1 MTAVD
6 GAGSASGAAS
16 SGAASPDTAPSGAPL
31 AERLTGFVRALRDH
45 GIRIGPGETVDA
57 AAVLE
62 VLGLADRDRIREGLA
77 AALLRADRQRVV
89 FDAAF
94 ELYFPLGVGEL
105 TGTWEAPAADRD
117 ELRARIAAAL
127 AAGDVAALNRLA
139 GEAVEL
145 LGRYG
150 TSSTSDGWSAH
161 QTLDRLRPQT
171 LLAGILAAQR
181 AGGGGGGGGGSG
193 FGPGNG
199 AGGGF
204 GAGASGAGGAGAG
217 PGAGGSGSGGFTD
230 RLDADEIRR
239 RIEDFRERVRT
250 EARRRVAE
258 RRGAALIAQ
267 RGIARSAD
275 QVDFLIANREQL
287 VELRRTV
294 QPLARKLA
302 TRLAARR
309 RRAARGRIDIRR
321 TLRRSL
327 STGGVP
333 LRPAYRRHRPARPE
347 IVLLCDVSGSVAGFA
362 NFTMLLV
369 QAMRDQFSKV
379 RVFAFVNKVD
389 EVTHLV
395 TTGEAD
401 PAELGRRI
409 AEEATISGWHGSSDY
424 GTALGEF
431 AERHLDAVGPR
442 TSVIV
447 LGDARTNGF
456 DPNAAALR
464 RVAGRARR
472 VHWLN
477 PESSELWSTGDS
489 AAHVY
494 AEVVEMHACRNAR
507 RLGELV
513 TRLLPV

>member
-1 MTAVD
+1 M
-6 GAGSASGAAS
+6 
-16 SGAASPDTAPSGAPL
+16 
-31 AERLTGFVRALRDH
+31 GF
-45 GIRIGPGETVDA
+45 
-57 AAVLE
+57 
-62 VLGLADRDRIREGLA
+62 
-77 AALLRADRQRVV
+77 
-89 FDAAF
+89 
-94 ELYFPLGVGEL
+94 
-105 TGTWEAPAADRD
+105 
-117 ELRARIAAAL
+117 
-127 AAGDVAALNRLA
+127 
-139 GEAVEL
+139 
-145 LGRYG
+145 
-150 TSSTSDGWSAH
+150 
-161 QTLDRLRPQT
+161 
-171 LLAGILAAQR
+171 
-181 AGGGGGGGGGSG
+181 
-193 FGPGNG
+193 
-199 AGGGF
+199 GGGF
-204 GAGASGAGGAGAG
+204 AFGSTVGAGAG
-217 PGAGGSGSGGFTD
+217 AGAGSGLGSGGFTD

-239 RIEDFRERVRT
+239 RIEDFRNRVRT

-258 RRGAALIAQ
+258 RRGAEMIAE
-267 RGIARSAD
+267 RGIAPSAD
-275 QVDFLIANREQL
+275 QVDFLIASREQL

-369 QAMRDQFSKV
+369 QAMREQFSKV
-379 RVFAFVNKVD
+379 RVYAFVNRVD
-389 EVTHLV
+389 EVTRLV
-395 TTGEAD
+395 TNGEAD

-409 AEEATISGWHGSSDY
+409 ATEAAVSGWHGSSDY
-424 GTALGEF
+424 GAALGEF

-464 RVAGRARR
+464 RVVARARR

-477 PESSELWSTGDS
+477 PESPGQWGTGDS

-494 AEVVEMHACRNAR
+494 AEIVDMHACRNAR